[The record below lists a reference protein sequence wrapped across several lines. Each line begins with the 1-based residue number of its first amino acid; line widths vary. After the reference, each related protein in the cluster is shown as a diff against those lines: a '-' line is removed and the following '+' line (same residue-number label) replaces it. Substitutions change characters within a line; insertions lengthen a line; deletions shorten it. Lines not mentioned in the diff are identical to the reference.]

1 MKPSLEGK
9 EQASMVVHVE
19 LNSWAQAE
27 EHFRDVD
34 QDQGREH
41 YDRDMFNCELALN
54 ILGIGTLFSCGGH
67 LDGLAAFPY
76 ITIIPQRAVAGLV
89 PRYVSIMETQPLS
102 QEALAVKNTII
113 HAMSALG
120 QHLLSL
126 LTGFYEERPTPLPC
140 RLVIQ
145 SNGLGSYTLVN
156 QGAIVG
162 LLSDQ
167 ETLRAY
173 QDEFMTF
180 AEYLKSV
187 WE

>member
-1 MKPSLEGK
+1 MGLRI
-9 EQASMVVHVE
+9 E

-41 YDRDMFNCELALN
+41 CDRDMFNCELALN
-54 ILGIGTLFSCGGH
+54 LVGIGTLFSCRGH
-67 LDGLAAFPY
+67 PDGLAAFPY
-76 ITIIPQRAVAGLV
+76 ITIIPQRAVAGWV

-102 QEALAVKNTII
+102 QEALTVKNAIVK
-113 HAMSALG
+113 AMSELG
-120 QHLLSL
+120 QRLLGL
-126 LTGFYEERPTPLPC
+126 LTGFYEERQTPLPC

-145 SNGLGSYTLVN
+145 ANGLGSYTLLN

-162 LLSDQ
+162 LPSDQ
-167 ETLRAY
+167 ETLKAY
-173 QDEFMTF
+173 QDEFITF
-180 AEYLKSV
+180 AEYLKSL

>member
-1 MKPSLEGK
+1 MRL
-9 EQASMVVHVE
+9 HIE

-27 EHFRDVD
+27 EHFRDLD
-34 QDQGREH
+34 QDQVLEH

-54 ILGIGTLFSCGGH
+54 LVGIGTLFSCSGH
-67 LDGLAAFPY
+67 LDGLPAFPY
-76 ITIIPQRAVAGLV
+76 MTIIPQREVSGLV
-89 PRYVSIMETQPLS
+89 PRYVSILETQPLS
-102 QEALAVKNTII
+102 QGALTVKNTIV
-113 HAMSALG
+113 HAMSELG
-120 QHLLSL
+120 QRLLSL

-145 SNGLGSYTLVN
+145 ANGLGSYTLVN

-173 QDEFMTF
+173 QDEFITF
-180 AEYLKSV
+180 AAYLKSV
-187 WE
+187 WES

>member
-1 MKPSLEGK
+1 
-9 EQASMVVHVE
+9 MVVHVE
-19 LNSWAQAE
+19 LNSWTQAE
-27 EHFRDVD
+27 EHFRDLD

-54 ILGIGTLFSCGGH
+54 ILGIGTLFSCRGH

-76 ITIIPQRAVAGLV
+76 ITVVPQRAVAGLV

-102 QEALAVKNTII
+102 QEALAVKNALVLAI
-113 HAMSALG
+113 SALG
-120 QHLLSL
+120 QRLLDL

-145 SNGLGSYTLVN
+145 PNGLGSYTLVN
-156 QGAIVG
+156 QGAVVG

-167 ETLRAY
+167 ETLKAY
-173 QDEFMTF
+173 QDEFMAF
-180 AEYLKSV
+180 AEYLKSRWGV
-187 WE
+187 G

>member
-1 MKPSLEGK
+1 
-9 EQASMVVHVE
+9 MVLHVE
-19 LNSWAQAE
+19 LNSWMQAE
-27 EHFRDVD
+27 EHFRNLD

-54 ILGIGTLFSCGGH
+54 LVGVGTLFSCSGH

-76 ITIIPQRAVAGLV
+76 ITIIPQRAVSGLV
-89 PRYVSIMETQPLS
+89 PRYVSMMETQPLS
-102 QEALAVKNTII
+102 QEALTVKNNIVK
-113 HAMSALG
+113 AMAELG
-120 QHLLSL
+120 QHLLNL
-126 LTGFYEERPTPLPC
+126 LTGFYEKRQTPLPC

-145 SNGLGSYTLVN
+145 SNGSGSYTLVN

-162 LLSDQ
+162 LLADQ
-167 ETLRAY
+167 ETLKAY

-180 AEYLKSV
+180 GEYLKST

>member
-1 MKPSLEGK
+1 
-9 EQASMVVHVE
+9 MVLHIE

-27 EHFRDVD
+27 QHFRDLD

-54 ILGIGTLFSCGGH
+54 IMGIGTLFSCRGH

-76 ITIIPQRAVAGLV
+76 ITIIPQRAASGLV
-89 PRYVSIMETQPLS
+89 PRYVSILETQPLS
-102 QEALAVKNTII
+102 QGALAVKNTIV
-113 HAMSALG
+113 HAMSELG
-120 QHLLSL
+120 QRLLGL
-126 LTGFYEERPTPLPC
+126 LTGFYEERQTPLPC

-145 SNGLGSYTLVN
+145 ANGVGSYNLVN

-180 AEYLKSV
+180 GEYLKSI

>member
-1 MKPSLEGK
+1 
-9 EQASMVVHVE
+9 MVVHVE

-27 EHFRDVD
+27 EHFRDLD

-54 ILGIGTLFSCGGH
+54 ILGIGTLFSCRGH

-76 ITIIPQRAVAGLV
+76 ITVIPQRAVAGLV

-102 QEALAVKNTII
+102 QEALAVKNTLVQ
-113 HAMSALG
+113 AMAELG
-120 QHLLSL
+120 QHLLDL
-126 LTGFYEERPTPLPC
+126 LKGFYEERPTSLPC

-145 SNGLGSYTLVN
+145 PNGLGSYTLVN
-156 QGAIVG
+156 QGAVVG

-167 ETLRAY
+167 ETLKAY
-173 QDEFMTF
+173 QEEFIAF
-180 AEYLKSV
+180 AEYLKSRWGV
-187 WE
+187 G

>member
-1 MKPSLEGK
+1 MEL
-9 EQASMVVHVE
+9 HVE

-27 EHFRDVD
+27 EHFRNLD

-54 ILGIGTLFSCGGH
+54 LVGIGTLYSCSGH
-67 LDGLAAFPY
+67 LDGLPAFPY

-89 PRYVSIMETQPLS
+89 PRYLSIMETQPLS
-102 QEALAVKNTII
+102 PEALTVKNEVV
-113 HAMSALG
+113 HAMAALG
-120 QHLLSL
+120 QRLLSL
-126 LTGFYEERPTPLPC
+126 LAGFYAERQTPLPC
-140 RLVIQ
+140 RLLIQ
-145 SNGLGSYTLVN
+145 PNGLGSYTLLN
-156 QGAIVG
+156 QGAVVG

-173 QDEFMTF
+173 QDEFMAF
-180 AEYLKSV
+180 GEYLKST

>member
-1 MKPSLEGK
+1 
-9 EQASMVVHVE
+9 MVVHVE

-27 EHFRDVD
+27 EHFRDLD

-54 ILGIGTLFSCGGH
+54 ISGIGTLFSCRGH

-76 ITIIPQRAVAGLV
+76 ITVVPQRAVAGLV

-102 QEALAVKNTII
+102 QEALAVKNALVL
-113 HAMSALG
+113 AMSALG
-120 QHLLSL
+120 QRLLDL

-145 SNGLGSYTLVN
+145 PNGLGSYTLVN
-156 QGAIVG
+156 QGAVVG

-167 ETLRAY
+167 ETLKAY
-173 QDEFMTF
+173 QEEFMAF
-180 AEYLKSV
+180 AEYLKSRWGV
-187 WE
+187 G